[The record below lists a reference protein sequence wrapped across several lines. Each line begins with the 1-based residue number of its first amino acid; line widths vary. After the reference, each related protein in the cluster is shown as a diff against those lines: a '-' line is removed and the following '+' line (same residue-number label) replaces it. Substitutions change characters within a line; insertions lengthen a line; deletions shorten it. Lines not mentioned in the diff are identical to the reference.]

1 MKKTGNI
8 VKGAIEGSKAV
19 YLILFGLIAVG
30 IVGMW
35 KMNKDE
41 FPIVEI
47 KQGLVAAI
55 YPGASA
61 SQVEQEL
68 AKPLEEVLLSC
79 PEVSRNK
86 LKSVSKDGICYI
98 YVELNVSGPKIRQT
112 WTDIRFKFQ
121 TRKLTLPPNV
131 LAIVVLDD
139 FSSITS
145 LLISLESDDKGWSE
159 MSEYAR
165 SLKEKLLAYKDV
177 ARVNI
182 LGEQTEEIAVTVD
195 MDRLA
200 AYGVDPTLLNMTY
213 TAEGFKVPSG
223 TFSTDYTESRIYI
236 RQNISSE
243 DEIANQIVFNDPTG
257 GIVRLGDIADVE
269 RRVSEKTSA
278 IKYNGNNT
286 LLVSVSMRNDRDIVA
301 FGSHIDKILEEFR
314 DELPESVHMERIT
327 DQPKVVR
334 TSVLNFIRDLFIS
347 ILVVILVML
356 MLFPFKSAMVASTG
370 VPACT
375 AVAIAIMFFLGMPLN
390 TVSLA
395 GLIVVLGMIVDD
407 SIVTM
412 DGYMDKISKGMG
424 RTEAAVEAA
433 NELFTPM
440 LMATLS
446 ISLMLFPMLFILD
459 SYLKD
464 VFGLFPWVIAITLMI
479 SLAYAVFVVPSL
491 EVRYIAGPQEYGSET
506 KGFAKLQA
514 AFFNAIQKVYD
525 KGEAFCFRHPA
536 LTIASGVLLV
546 ALSGWLLTKTDL
558 QLLPKA
564 SRDMFVIEMY
574 LDEGSGLKQTQK
586 NADILTAKLLEEPRV
601 KNVTTFVGTSA
612 PRFHATYAPSLP
624 QKNFAQFII
633 NTTGEKATIELI
645 EEYEQ
650 TLEHYFP
657 NAILRIK
664 QMDYHGVSSPVEIQF
679 SAKDR
684 ESLIPL
690 ADSLAAFMRSQS
702 DAMKWVHTDYANIP
716 AVNVGMNDDETSRLG
731 INPVMLALSMNQ
743 EFGSS
748 PLLSLQEGEGS
759 AIPVVLYSTNSS
771 DTVSY
776 DALGNKTVRTAVPTV
791 RVPLRQVADITPDWV
806 LNQNI
811 RTEGIYKTISVGAD
825 TKNGYTQPEA
835 MRRIRRWMKENMN
848 ELPEGVTIHEGGLT
862 QVNRELLPQMG
873 ASFLAA
879 MVVMFVFLLINFK
892 KVNIPIMTMLL
903 SSLCLFG
910 TLLGLRIFN
919 LDFGMTALLGLISLI
934 GIIVRNGII
943 MFEYAEEL
951 HFEQGLT
958 YREAAFLAGSRRM
971 RPIFLTSCT
980 TALGVLPMIISGDA
994 LWMPMGVVILFGVMI
1009 TLPFTVLIMPVSY
1022 WQLFA
1027 KKDKQS

>member
-30 IVGMW
+30 LFGMW

-47 KQGLVAAI
+47 RQGLVAAV

-61 SQVEQEL
+61 DQVEQEL
-68 AKPLEEVLLSC
+68 TIPLEEVLLSC
-79 PEVSRNK
+79 SEVNRKK

-98 YVELNVSGPKIRQT
+98 YVELNISGQKIRQT
-112 WTDIRFKFQ
+112 WADIRFKFQ

-139 FSSITS
+139 FSNISS
-145 LLISLESDDKGWSE
+145 LLISLESSDKGWSE
-159 MSEYAR
+159 MSEYAKE
-165 SLKEKLLAYKDV
+165 LKERLLAYEDV

-200 AYGVDPTLLNMTY
+200 AYGVDPTMLKMTY
-213 TAEGFKVPSG
+213 TAEGLKVPSG
-223 TFSTDYTESRIYI
+223 TFSTDYTESRIYV
-236 RQNISSE
+236 RQNVTSE
-243 DEIANQIVFNDPTG
+243 EEIANQIIFNDPTG

-269 RRVSEKTSA
+269 RRVSDKTSS

-301 FGSHIDKILEEFR
+301 FGSHIDKILEEFKE
-314 DELPESVHMERIT
+314 ELPESVSMERIT

-375 AVAIAIMFFLGMPLN
+375 AVAIAIMFLAGMPLN

-412 DGYMDKISKGMG
+412 DGYMDNISKGMG
-424 RTEAAVEAA
+424 RTEAAVAAA

-491 EVRYIAGPQEYGSET
+491 EVRHIAGPQEYSNET

-525 KGEAFCFRHPA
+525 KGEVFCFRHPVM
-536 LTIASGVLLV
+536 TIASGVLLV
-546 ALSGWLLTKTDL
+546 ALSGLMVFKTNL
-558 QLLPKA
+558 QLLPMA
-564 SRDMFVIEMY
+564 SRDLFVIEMY
-574 LDEGSGLKQTQK
+574 LDEGSGIRQTQQ
-586 NADILTAKLLEEPRV
+586 NADILSSKLLEEPRI

-624 QKNFAQFII
+624 QPNFAQII
-633 NTTGEKATIELI
+633 VNTISEKATSELI
-645 EEYEQ
+645 GEYEK
-650 TLEHYFP
+650 TLEHFFP
-657 NAILRIK
+657 NAILRIR
-664 QMDYHGVSSPVEIQF
+664 QMDYHGVSSPIEIQF
-679 SAKDR
+679 SGKDR
-684 ESLIPL
+684 KTLMTL
-690 ADSLAAFMRSQS
+690 ADSLAAFMHTQS
-702 DAMKWVHTDYANIP
+702 EVLKWVHTDYDNIP
-716 AVNVGMNDDETSRLG
+716 AINVSMNHDETARLG
-731 INPVMLALSMNQ
+731 INPVLLALSLNQ

-748 PLLSLQEGEGS
+748 PLLSLQES
-759 AIPVVLYSTNSS
+759 DDSSIPVVLYSTNSS
-771 DTVSY
+771 DTVTY
-776 DALGNKTVRTAVPTV
+776 DALRNKTVSTSVPTI
-791 RVPLRQVADITPDWV
+791 RVPLRQVADINPEWV

-811 RTEGIYKTISVGAD
+811 RTEGIYKTVSVGAD
-825 TKNGYTQPEA
+825 TKQGFTQPEA

-848 ELPEGVTIHEGGLT
+848 DLPEGVIMQEAGLT
-862 QVNRELLPQMG
+862 QVNRELMPDMG
-873 ASFLAA
+873 ASFGAA
-879 MVVMFVFLLINFK
+879 LLVMFVFLLINFK
-892 KVNIPIMTMLL
+892 KINIPILTMSL
-903 SSLCLFG
+903 STLCLFG
-910 TLLGLRIFN
+910 TLVGLKIFN
-919 LDFGMTALLGLISLI
+919 LSFGMTALLGLISLV

-951 HFEQGLT
+951 HFEQGLS

-994 LWMPMGVVILFGVMI
+994 LWMPMGVVILFGVVI